1 MTDNRWVCTLEADE
15 NGDLILPIPDDLWR
29 ELSWEI
35 GDEVDFVAKPGELKI
50 VNLSMQT
57 LPVSKLRREFSG
69 VLRKMKSTKHPLNRV
84 LVSRNRNIIAIMVKH
99 PWNSHSD

>member
-1 MTDNRWVCTLEADE
+1 MTDNRWGCTLEADE

-35 GDEVDFVAKPGELKI
+35 GDEVDFVAKPGELRI

-57 LPVSKLRREFSG
+57 LPVSKLRRNFNG
-69 VLRKMKSTKHPLNRV
+69 VLNKMESTDHPLNRV
-84 LVSRNRNIIAIMVKH
+84 LISRNGNIIGSMVKH
-99 PWNSHSD
+99 WNAD